1 MFSIAAFSQNKMI
14 ELKIDSITFND
25 PDKNERD
32 FTINYHIENLT
43 NNPVSL
49 ILNTNSIKPNAS
61 SSMSYSPSYRLY
73 QGDEI
78 INAEHILNSKIAKE
92 KFEQTKKDFNKR
104 ALTKDSP
111 KINIYEQMAE
121 NKKKTSLDI
130 VNSIIKLNPKEI
142 KNFSTILSWN
152 KIRNFRYFDNEYYLD
167 EKATHYFDL
176 FVNLFSEEL
185 KERILPEDFKKIIE
199 DKTIIKGWIASN
211 KMEINFKE

>member
-43 NNPVSL
+43 NNPLSL
-49 ILNTNSIKPNAS
+49 ILNTNYIKPNAS

-92 KFEQTKKDFNKR
+92 KFEQTIKDLNKR

-185 KERILPEDFKKIIE
+185 KERTLPEDFKKIIE